1 MVNFCQS
8 GVVCFTGPD
17 VFPAI
22 PLNLF
27 ELQYVKCRFEPAH
40 HASVNSII
48 VFVTGPVNE
57 IEVPQHNPTGMHLL
71 PERTNLCD
79 ELNFFL
85 VFLWTINPCDAPLGI
100 VCPRSD
106 VG

>member
-27 ELQYVKCRFEPAH
+27 ELQYVKCRFKPAH

-48 VFVTGPVNE
+48 VLITGSVNE
-57 IEVPQHNPTGMHLL
+57 IEIPQNDPTRMHLL
-71 PERTNLCD
+71 SERTNLGD
-79 ELNFFL
+79 ELYFFHDL
-85 VFLWTINPCDAPLGI
+85 LWTINPCDAPLGA
-100 VCPRSD
+100 V
-106 VG
+106 